1 MTIAR
6 FLCFLALGGAVF
18 AQTFQV
24 TSKLGRKFYS
34 QPDTKGAVTE
44 AQKNLAAD
52 PKNPAL
58 LLKLAQ
64 AQISIAEHQEAVET
78 LTRALAISP
87 QDGDLY
93 TERGHRYLPLREFAK
108 ARADLTR
115 A

>member
-1 MTIAR
+1 MTTAR
-6 FLCFLALGGAVF
+6 FLCFLALAGVVS
-18 AQTFQV
+18 AQTLQV

-34 QPDTKGAVTE
+34 QPDSKGAVAE

-64 AQISIAEHQEAVET
+64 AQISIAEDQGAVET
-78 LTRALAISP
+78 LTKAIAISP

-93 TERGHRYLPLREFAK
+93 TERGHRYLP
-108 ARADLTR
+108 
-115 A
+115 